1 MSFEGHLGSYFKY
14 KPKAPLCTHS
24 NGPVLDFAS
33 VNFEECLKYDAEEFL
48 SWFVF
53 VMVNIFKDHYSNIS
67 FGMRLLFDLADCTVY
82 VTLG

>member
-48 SWFVF
+48 S
-53 VMVNIFKDHYSNIS
+53 
-67 FGMRLLFDLADCTVY
+67 
-82 VTLG
+82 